1 MCEELLTFTF
11 ALSTIP
17 DDAALELN
25 LSPDS
30 QLLTVGELLD
40 KVFPPDDTE
49 ATALVESLDFVE
61 NPDLPEIYE
70 EFLRVIEQ
78 YRGGLCDLIISDN
91 LGNEINFQAQV
102 RASFP
107 HHRLSSPDKPSPM
120 QLVLRPEYNA
130 LDFAA
135 KQGFTG
141 GEPDLPLWLQTCATT
156 YFLDKHEIPFP
167 HLGRL
172 SQDDPLR
179 PALEELGRRGLVQ
192 VVEESEKREI
202 SPEGRRFIGRL
213 LTETESYIDRYDI
226 FKDVVWDEETGKA
239 LFNTG
244 WGEDLRVQVYILER
258 LDPVRTVFLLRLY
271 DGTMDEFVANW
282 KELVADEEFYN
293 FLLEPVV
300 NRNVFPAE
308 LLEDIVDE
316 GLALLEAAEAAAR
329 EQRMRER
336 VARRVNSQLDCGR

>member
-78 YRGGLCDLIISDN
+78 YRGGLCDLTVSDN

-107 HHRLSSPDKPSPM
+107 NHKPSSQANLLSM

-130 LDFAA
+130 LGYAA

-167 HLGRL
+167 HLDSL
-172 SQDDPLR
+172 SLDDSLR

-213 LTETESYIDRYDI
+213 LTETESYIERYDI